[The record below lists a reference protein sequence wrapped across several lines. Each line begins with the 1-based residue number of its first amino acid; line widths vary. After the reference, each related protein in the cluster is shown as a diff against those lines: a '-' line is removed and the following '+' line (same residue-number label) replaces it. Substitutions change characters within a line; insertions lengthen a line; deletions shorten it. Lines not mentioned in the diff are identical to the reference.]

1 LSIKNGSC
9 EQIICLAICNSF
21 CQKKGEKKVDKL
33 ETGNGETGIG
43 LSEVSPLA
51 VGLFTLVVSILLA
64 GLTELVRTVQ
74 VTHL

>member
-1 LSIKNGSC
+1 MDPVNKLPVWQYAIFLS
-9 EQIICLAICNSF
+9 
-21 CQKKGEKKVDKL
+21 GEGRKKVDKL

-64 GLTELVRTVQ
+64 GLIELVRTTQ
-74 VTHL
+74 VTHP

>member
-1 LSIKNGSC
+1 
-9 EQIICLAICNSF
+9 
-21 CQKKGEKKVDKL
+21 VDKL

-64 GLTELVRTVQ
+64 GLSELVRTVQ